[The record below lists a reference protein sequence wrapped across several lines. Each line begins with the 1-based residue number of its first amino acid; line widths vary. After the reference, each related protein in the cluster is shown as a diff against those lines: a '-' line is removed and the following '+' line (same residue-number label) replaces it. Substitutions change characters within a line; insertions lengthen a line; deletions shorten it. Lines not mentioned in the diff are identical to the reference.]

1 MKAAKRKELVNEL
14 RNAHFYMGFDKS
26 NNFFFKFKKQTYF
39 SNIHLLLIKRTK
51 IQFRV

>member
-26 NNFFFKFKKQTYF
+26 NNFFLNLKNK
-39 SNIHLLLIKRTK
+39 LIFLISTSS
-51 IQFRV
+51 